1 MSETVTN
8 DDGGDDIATVNFK
21 LTESF
26 LEQIDDT
33 W

>member
-1 MSETVTN
+1 MPEATTN
-8 DDGGDDIATVNFK
+8 DDGGDDIATVKFK

-26 LEQIDDT
+26 LEQIDDM